1 MLYTVLTLQK
11 RTVLWFTDRACLQT
25 AASLHMIG
33 KYAISML
40 AVEFMDCLSLV
51 CLFAR
56 FLWIVVKCWKKKCKG
71 KKFWLK
77 KLFWS
82 FLCLPPCHS
91 LCKKKNSHFRSCH
104 VIPGSDVLFFFLY
117 VISSSAWRRSKET
130 LLASAHRIF
139 YYDSMMLVIILHLIW
154 GLVKSKA
161 YCRIFESPHNAFSF

>member
-56 FLWIVVKCWKKKCKG
+56 FLWIVVKCWKKKNAREKNFGSKSCSEV
-71 KKFWLK
+71 FCAYLHVI
-77 KLFWS
+77 
-82 FLCLPPCHS
+82 LCA
-91 LCKKKNSHFRSCH
+91 KKKIATFARAMSYQDLMF
-104 VIPGSDVLFFFLY
+104 Y
-117 VISSSAWRRSKET
+117 SSSFMW
-130 LLASAHRIF
+130 F
-139 YYDSMMLVIILHLIW
+139 LHQLGVEARKLCWLQPTEFFTMIRW
-154 GLVKSKA
+154 
-161 YCRIFESPHNAFSF
+161 C

>member
-56 FLWIVVKCWKKKCKG
+56 FLWIVVKCWKKKMQG
-71 KKFWLK
+71 KKILAQKVVLK
-77 KLFWS
+77 FFVPTSMS
-82 FLCLPPCHS
+82 FS
-91 LCKKKNSHFRSCH
+91 VQKKIATFARAMSYQDLMF
-104 VIPGSDVLFFFLY
+104 Y
-117 VISSSAWRRSKET
+117 SSSFMW
-130 LLASAHRIF
+130 F
-139 YYDSMMLVIILHLIW
+139 LHQLGVEARKLCWLQPTEFFTMIRW
-154 GLVKSKA
+154 
-161 YCRIFESPHNAFSF
+161 C